1 MPASNTNKTN
11 VKKTNVK
18 KTNVKKTNVKKTN
31 VKTTNVNKPAPLSN
45 LRGTQS
51 TLNFAAKQTAKVSN
65 EAASDI
71 VDLTMS
77 DHENVVKEVR
87 KRDRTSVSR
96 DVKSTISE
104 SGSRQYPQS
113 LSLSWVVL
121 KSTYPHY

>member
-1 MPASNTNKTN
+1 MPASNTN
-11 VKKTNVK
+11 KTNVK

-96 DVKSTISE
+96 DVKSTMSE
-104 SGSRQYPQS
+104 SRSRQYPQS